1 MKSNKLKILFLAI
14 CVLQLFYLFHFRSGF
29 KYQIIKNPFGVN
41 SGIDFALT
49 PMVIESKKILKN
61 QKLSTFNVSAV
72 LRNDGYFYQRTIEFN
87 YPIRLEKSSKSIFYL
102 LEEKMP
108 DNCNILESGNYLKLI
123 QC

>member
-29 KYQIIKNPFGVN
+29 KYEIIKNPFGIN

-61 QKLSTFNVSAV
+61 QKLSTFNVSEV

-87 YPIRLEKSSKSIFYL
+87 YPIRLKRSSKSIFYL